1 MIDKKYF
8 ISIFSALFIV
18 YTVNANQI
26 TVVKQATS
34 NNPKILFKGISGN
47 NTFSKY
53 ILSDLKKCGW
63 FDVVNSG
70 TSKYALSGEVSGNRV
85 GLHISGAASFQVS
98 MNINSKN
105 PRWTSYQL
113 VDAVLRKIFGIKG
126 ICASKIAFV
135 TQSSSGKTKEI
146 FTCNFDGSD
155 IKQIS
160 RNGSLSL
167 EPSWGMNN
175 KLLVYTY
182 YKGNYTDVVG
192 YNFKNNKLYNL
203 ANFPGLNNAGVI
215 SPNGKFLAVIL
226 SRDKKIELY
235 IKQVNSS
242 RMRRV
247 TNNDA
252 VEGTPCWAPDSLNIC
267 FASNLKYGRPG
278 LYVYNIATKRTT
290 RLKTVGSEAV
300 SPSWSSDGSK
310 IVYSAKFGR
319 HYTLAVYNVKT
330 GESSTFGLN
339 AAGDWFSPSWAPDG
353 RHVICSRK
361 LNYKSQLY
369 VVDTWTGKAKKLLSS
384 KLNLTSPD
392 WSHLYQ

>member
-1 MIDKKYF
+1 MIDKKHLA
-8 ISIFSALFIV
+8 SIFLIFFIAC
-18 YTVNANQI
+18 TVNANQI
-26 TVVKQATS
+26 TVVKHATA
-34 NNPKILFKGISGN
+34 NNPKLLYKGISGN
-47 NTFSKY
+47 STFSKY

-63 FDVVNSG
+63 FNVVNSG
-70 TSKYALSGEVSGNRV
+70 TSKYTLSGNVSGNKAKIRIA
-85 GLHISGAASFQVS
+85 GPSSFKIS
-98 MNINSKN
+98 MNIDAKN
-105 PRWTSYQL
+105 PRWTSYKL
-113 VDAVLRKIFGIKG
+113 VDTVLKKIFGIKG

-146 FTCNFDGSD
+146 FTCNFDGSG

-160 RNGSLSL
+160 KNGSLSL

-175 KLLVYTY
+175 SLLVYTY
-182 YKGNYTDVVG
+182 YKGNFTDVVG
-192 YNFKNNKLYNL
+192 YNFKNKKLYNL

-215 SPNGKFLAVIL
+215 SPNGNFLAVIL

-235 IKQVNSS
+235 IKQINSS

-278 LYVYNIATKRTT
+278 LYVYNITSRKTT
-290 RLKTVGSEAV
+290 RLKTVGSEAL
-300 SPSWSSDGSK
+300 SPSWSPDGSK

-319 HYTLAVYNVKT
+319 YYTLAVYNVRT
-330 GESSTFGLN
+330 GKSSTFGLN

-353 RHVICSRK
+353 RHVIASRK

-369 VVDTWTGKAKKLLSS
+369 VVDTWTGKARKLLSS

-392 WSHLYQ
+392 WSHLY